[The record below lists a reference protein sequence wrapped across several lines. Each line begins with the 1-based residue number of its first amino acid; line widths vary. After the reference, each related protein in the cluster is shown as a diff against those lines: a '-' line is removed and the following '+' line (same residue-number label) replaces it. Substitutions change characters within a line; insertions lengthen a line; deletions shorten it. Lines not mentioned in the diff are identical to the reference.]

1 MNFRGHAGLKMGAKN
16 EIFWSEIGSGFG
28 EPVGTPPARI
38 LGRTSR
44 VKKQIFS
51 KNLSLP
57 LYSLRESASM
67 ILP

>member
-1 MNFRGHAGLKMGAKN
+1 MGVDFRGHVGLKMGVKN
-16 EIFWSEIGSGFG
+16 EIFLSEIGSGFG
-28 EPVGTPPARI
+28 EPVVTPPARI

-57 LYSLRESASM
+57 LYTLRESAD
-67 ILP
+67 